1 MTCKCHGKLPIEIKC
16 PFNIRNKT
24 VREGVKDCCFLTLK
38 PDGEITINKS
48 HKYYTQIVSHMSFT
62 GSAQAV
68 FVVWT
73 PSDLFTEIVTFDE
86 KHWEKV
92 KTNLEVFFKVY
103 ICPVLLGFKPITFC
117 AKCDNVLLENKEIDP
132 SEKAELNSIQCD
144 LCCAWSHYK
153 CENLCVKDIVS
164 ENNDWVCSNCLLSL
178 AT

>member
-48 HKYYTQIVSHMSFT
+48 HKHYTQIVSHMAIT

-73 PSDLFTEIVTFDE
+73 PSDLFTDIVTFDE

-103 ICPVLLGFKPITFC
+103 IALYC
-117 AKCDNVLLENKEIDP
+117 
-132 SEKAELNSIQCD
+132 
-144 LCCAWSHYK
+144 
-153 CENLCVKDIVS
+153 
-164 ENNDWVCSNCLLSL
+164 
-178 AT
+178 